1 MHCPFCAASDTKV
14 VDSRLSPEGDRVRRR
29 RECPS
34 CGERFTSYEIAEL
47 QLPRVV
53 KRDGRREAF
62 SEGKLRAGILRA
74 LEKRPVS
81 TEKVERVIRRLLNHA
96 RAGGE
101 REIPSRQL
109 GEWIMDELRKL
120 DQVAYIRFASVYLSF
135 QDIDA
140 FRKEVE
146 RLQNTAYT
154 AQSQGRDG

>member
-1 MHCPFCAASDTKV
+1 MHCPFCAATDTKV

-29 RECPS
+29 REGPR
-34 CGERFTSYEIAEL
+34 CGERFTTYEIADL
-47 QLPRVV
+47 QLPQVV

-62 SEGKLRAGILRA
+62 NEGKLRAGMLRA

-81 TEKVERVIRRLLNHA
+81 AEKVERIARRLLNRA

-101 REIPSRQL
+101 RELRSRQL
-109 GEWIMDELRKL
+109 GEWIMDELRDL

-140 FRKEVE
+140 FREEVE
-146 RLQNTAYT
+146 RLRNTAFT
-154 AQSQGRDG
+154 EQSQGRDG